1 MKNCPNCH
9 HQAKDDA
16 LFCPV
21 CGTTLD
27 AVPQPDASYFKQE
40 TVPVQMPVLTPSVP
54 VAAPYDHTKDFD
66 PEDIRLSKLP
76 CMIVYLLDFV
86 GVIVVL
92 LMGSSSEYTQFHIH
106 QSLKFT
112 VLEALVLLI
121 SLLLCWTFIIPVVGL
136 IALMVLTAVKL
147 ACFLDVCNGKAKDA
161 AIIRSIK
168 FLN

>member
-27 AVPQPDASYFKQE
+27 AIVRPGADYFKQE
-40 TVPVQMPVLTPSVP
+40 PLPQPMPAYTPPVPVHS
-54 VAAPYDHTKDFD
+54 PYDHTKDFIS
-66 PEDIRLSKLP
+66 EDIAHSKLV
-76 CMIVYLLDFV
+76 CMAVYLLDFI
-86 GVIVVL
+86 GIIIAL
-92 LMGSSSEYTQFHIH
+92 LMAGSSEYTQFHIR

-112 VLEALVLLI
+112 VLEALVSLA
-121 SLLLCWTFIIPVVGL
+121 SLLLCWTFIVPIVGL
-136 IALMVLTAVKL
+136 IALVVLIAIKFV
-147 ACFLDVCNGKAKDA
+147 CFVDVCNGKATDA
-161 AIIRSIK
+161 PIIRSIK